1 MPLNTQEI
9 LELITIICEK
19 RNVQVCV
26 TQSLRGAAIT
36 AAGALFG
43 SLIMGPLGLVM
54 GAVGGSLGAISTG
67 ENYRPL
73 PQILMNDIT
82 HAQREEI
89 TTRINRVIA
98 DLDVTDLRTVMM
110 LAMSQSVSDVV
121 IRELGCYVQRELSL
135 ALKHN

>member
-1 MPLNTQEI
+1 MELGESKGHQKPKMPLNTQEI

-54 GAVGGSLGAISTG
+54 GAVV
-67 ENYRPL
+67 
-73 PQILMNDIT
+73 
-82 HAQREEI
+82 AQ
-89 TTRINRVIA
+89 
-98 DLDVTDLRTVMM
+98 
-110 LAMSQSVSDVV
+110 
-121 IRELGCYVQRELSL
+121 
-135 ALKHN
+135 